1 MSKSVHNLN
10 PDIHMMC
17 EVPATVNVVNV
28 ACLMLT
34 HISSQI
40 ILRAICLMSVSLTEN
55 K

>member
-1 MSKSVHNLN
+1 
-10 PDIHMMC
+10 MMY

-34 HISSQI
+34 RISSQT
-40 ILRAICLMSVSLTEN
+40 ILRAICLMSVSQTEN